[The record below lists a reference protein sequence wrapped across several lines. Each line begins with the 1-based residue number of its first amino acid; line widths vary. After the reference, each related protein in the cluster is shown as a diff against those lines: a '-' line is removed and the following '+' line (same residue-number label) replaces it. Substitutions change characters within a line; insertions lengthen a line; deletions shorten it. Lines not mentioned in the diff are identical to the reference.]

1 MLLWVIFAIMTAA
14 ALAALLWPVCR
25 RSAPEPGLRDAELAV
40 YRDQLDEID
49 RDAAR
54 GLIPPEEAQS
64 TRNEVARRMLA
75 AAAPS
80 DAEPARSSSGAG
92 RTALVAAL
100 VGIPVVA
107 LSTYVALG
115 RPDLPGQPRSE
126 RLATAVERTDFAAM
140 VAQVEAHLAD
150 NPQDAQGWLVL
161 APTYR
166 GMGRYGDAA
175 QAYARALQIVP
186 ATASLLTDFGE
197 MLVLAND
204 GLVTARAREA
214 FKEALTLDPSHAK
227 ALFFRG
233 LADRQDGKHAEA
245 LATWQG
251 LLDDAPADAPWR
263 PAVEGQLA
271 SLERELS
278 PAAPSG
284 TPQLSDEDLADAEML
299 GVEERQ
305 AMVRGMVDRLAQ
317 RLEQDGHDL
326 QGWLR
331 LAQARVVLGERAA
344 AIAALRSAEDNF
356 SSDPESLQ
364 QIVETRNALGL
375 GGAGDGVSP

>member
-1 MLLWVIFAIMTAA
+1 MVLWVIFAIMTAA
-14 ALAALLWPVCR
+14 ALAALLWPVYR

-49 RDAAR
+49 RDTAR

-75 AAAPS
+75 AAAPP
-80 DAEPARSSSGAG
+80 DAEPARSSSGSG
-92 RTALVAAL
+92 RTALIAAL
-100 VGIPVVA
+100 LGIPVVA
-107 LSTYVALG
+107 LSTYVTLG

-214 FKEALTLDPSHAK
+214 FREALKLDPSHAK

-245 LATWQG
+245 LATWQA
-251 LLDDAPADAPWR
+251 LLEDSPADAPWR
-263 PAVEGQLA
+263 PAVERQMA

-278 PAAPSG
+278 PAPSG
-284 TPQLSDEDLADAEML
+284 APQLSDEDLANAEML
-299 GVEERQ
+299 GAEERQ

-356 SSDPESLQ
+356 SGDPESLQ

-375 GGAGDGVSP
+375 SGASGGVSP

>member
-1 MLLWVIFAIMTAA
+1 MVLWVIFAIMTAA
-14 ALAALLWPVCR
+14 ALAALLWPVYR

-49 RDAAR
+49 RDTAR

-80 DAEPARSSSGAG
+80 DAEPARLSSGAG

-175 QAYARALQIVP
+175 QAYAHALQIVP

-204 GLVTARAREA
+204 GLVTARARQA
-214 FKEALTLDPSHAK
+214 FEEALALDPSHAK

-245 LATWQG
+245 LATWQA
-251 LLDDAPADAPWR
+251 LIEDAPAEAPWR
-263 PAVEGQLA
+263 PAVERQMA

-278 PAAPSG
+278 PAPSPLPSG
-284 TPQLSDEDLADAEML
+284 APQLSDDDLANAEML
-299 GVEERQ
+299 GAEERQ

-317 RLEQDGHDL
+317 RLEQNGHDL

-331 LAQARVVLGERAA
+331 LAQARVVLGEHAA

-375 GGAGDGVSP
+375 GGAVME

>member
-1 MLLWVIFAIMTAA
+1 MVLWVIFAIMTAA
-14 ALAALLWPVCR
+14 ALAALLWPVYH

-140 VAQVEAHLAD
+140 VAQVEAHLAE

-186 ATASLLTDFGE
+186 ATASLVTDFGE

-214 FKEALTLDPSHAK
+214 FEEALALDPSYAK

-233 LADRQDGKHAEA
+233 LSDRQDGKHAEA
-245 LATWQG
+245 LATWQT
-251 LLDDAPADAPWR
+251 LLEDAPADAPWR
-263 PAVEGQLA
+263 PAVERQMA
-271 SLERELS
+271 SLERESS
-278 PAAPSG
+278 PAPSG
-284 TPQLSDEDLADAEML
+284 APQLSDDDLANAEML
-299 GVEERQ
+299 GAEERQ

-375 GGAGDGVSP
+375 SGAGDGASP